1 MTRCIRFH
9 ETGGPEVLRLE
20 EVDLARP
27 GPGEVLVRQTAAGVN
42 YRDIYRR
49 EGRHPVEGFPALLG
63 VEGAGTV
70 EAVGE
75 GVEEPAVGRR
85 VVAQGGGD
93 GAYAEARIVPA
104 WRCLALPDNIEDR
117 IAAAMMVKGMT
128 ASYLLRR
135 TCRVEPGDT
144 VLVHA
149 AAGGVGLIL
158 CQWAKHLGATVIG
171 TVGTEE
177 KAALAAANGC
187 DYPIVYTSEDFAT
200 RVREITG
207 GEGARAV
214 YDSVGKD
221 TFEGSLSCL
230 ATRGVLAQYG
240 EASGDPPP
248 VDPRRLGPLGSV
260 FLTHPSLGHYSRTRE
275 EFLDLAGSLLDVV
288 QTGAVKITVGHVYP
302 LEAAADAHRDLAA
315 RRTTGSAILL
325 T

>member
-20 EVDLARP
+20 DVELPPP
-27 GPGEVLVRQTAAGVN
+27 GPGEVSIRQSAIGVN
-42 YRDIYRR
+42 FRDIYRR
-49 EGRHPVEGFPALLG
+49 EGRHAVAGFPAALG
-63 VEGAGTV
+63 VEGAGIV

-75 GVEEPAVGRR
+75 GVDGLAAGQA

-93 GAYAEARIVPA
+93 GAYAESRIVPA
-104 WRCLALPDNIEDR
+104 WRVLALPAGIDER

-135 TCRVEPGDT
+135 TCEIAAGDT

-158 CQWAKHLGATVIG
+158 CQWAKHLRARVIG
-171 TVGTEE
+171 TVGTAE

-187 DYPIVYTSEDFAT
+187 DHPIVYTEDDFVA

-214 YDSVGKD
+214 YDSVGRE
-221 TFEGSLSCL
+221 TFEGSLACL
-230 ATRGVLAQYG
+230 ATRGVLAQFG

-275 EFLDLAGSLLDVV
+275 EFLDLALSLLEVV
-288 QTGAVKITVGHVYP
+288 QSGAVKITIGHVYA
-302 LEAAADAHRDLAA
+302 LEEAAEAHRDMAA
-315 RRTTGSAILL
+315 RKTTGSVILVP
-325 T
+325 

>member
-1 MTRCIRFH
+1 MTRAIRFH
-9 ETGGPEVLRLE
+9 RTGGPDVLCLE
-20 EVDLARP
+20 DVDLPPP
-27 GPGEVLVRQTAAGVN
+27 GAGEVAIRQTAIGVN

-49 EGRHPVEGFPALLG
+49 QGQHAVDGFPAALG
-63 VEGAGTV
+63 VEGAGVV
-70 EAVGE
+70 EALGE
-75 GVEEPAVGRR
+75 GVAGLAVGQR

-104 WRCLALPDNIEDR
+104 WRCLALPGDIDDR
-117 IAAAMMVKGMT
+117 TAAAMMVKGMT

-135 TCRVEPGDT
+135 TCKIEAGDT

-158 CQWAKHLGATVIG
+158 CQWAKHLGARVIG
-171 TVGTEE
+171 TVGTEA

-187 DYPIVYTSEDFAT
+187 DHPIVYTSEDFVA

-214 YDSVGKD
+214 YDSVGRE
-221 TFEGSLSCL
+221 TFEGSLACL
-230 ATRGVLAQYG
+230 ATRGVLAQFG

-275 EFLDLAGSLLDVV
+275 EFLDLAGSLIDVV
-288 QTGAVKITVGHVYP
+288 LSGAVKIVIGHTYP
-302 LEAAADAHRDLAA
+302 LEAAAEAHRDMAA
-315 RRTTGSAILL
+315 RQTTGSVILL
-325 T
+325 P

>member
-9 ETGGPEVLRLE
+9 ETGGPEVLLLE
-20 EVDLARP
+20 EVDFPPP
-27 GPGEVLVRQTAAGVN
+27 GPGQVLVRQTAAGVN

-49 EGRHPVEGFPALLG
+49 EGRHPVEGFPAQLG
-63 VEGAGTV
+63 VEGAGIV
-70 EAVGE
+70 EAVGD
-75 GVEEPAVGRR
+75 GVEGISVGQR

-93 GAYAEARIVPA
+93 GAYAEARLVPA
-104 WRCLALPDNIEDR
+104 WRTLALPDEIDDR
-117 IAAAMMVKGMT
+117 TAAAMMVKGMT
-128 ASYLLRR
+128 ASYLLRG

-177 KAALAAANGC
+177 KAALATANGC
-187 DYPIVYTSEDFAT
+187 DHPIVYTREDFAA

-221 TFEGSLSCL
+221 TFEGSLACL

-260 FLTHPSLGHYSRTRE
+260 FLTHPSLRHYSRTRE
-275 EFLDLAGSLLDVV
+275 EFLDLAGSLMDVV
-288 QTGAVKITVGHVYP
+288 LSGTVKITVGHVYP
-302 LEAAADAHRDLAA
+302 LAAAADAHRDMAA
-315 RRTTGSAILL
+315 RRTTGSVILL

>member
-1 MTRCIRFH
+1 MTKCIRFH
-9 ETGGPEVLRLE
+9 ETGGPGVLRLE
-20 EVDLARP
+20 DVDVGAP
-27 GPGEVLVRQTAAGVN
+27 GAGEVLIRQTAIGVN

-49 EGRHPVEGFPALLG
+49 EGRHEVGGFPAALG
-63 VEGAGTV
+63 VEGAGIV
-70 EAVGE
+70 EALGA
-75 GVEEPAVGRR
+75 GVEGLEVGQP

-104 WRCLALPDNIEDR
+104 WRTLALPGGISDR
-117 IAAAMMVKGMT
+117 VAAAMTVKGMT

-135 TCRVEPGDT
+135 TCAIEAGDT

-158 CQWAKHLGATVIG
+158 CQWAKHLGARVIG
-171 TVGTEE
+171 TVGTDA

-187 DYPIVYTSEDFAT
+187 DHPIVYTREDFAA

-207 GEGARAV
+207 GAGVRAV
-214 YDSVGKD
+214 YDSVGEA
-221 TFEGSLSCL
+221 TFEGSLACL
-230 ATRGVLAQYG
+230 ATRGVLAQFG

-275 EFLDLAGSLLDVV
+275 EFLDLAGSLMDVV
-288 QTGAVKITVGHVYP
+288 RSRAVKIAIGHVYP
-302 LEAAADAHRDLAA
+302 LADAAEAHRAMAA
-315 RRTTGSAILL
+315 RETTGSVILVP
-325 T
+325 

>member
-20 EVDLARP
+20 DIDLPKP
-27 GPGEVLVRQTAAGVN
+27 GAGELLIRHSAVGVN

-49 EGRHPVEGFPALLG
+49 EGRHPVEGFPAALG
-63 VEGAGTV
+63 VEGAGVV
-70 EAVGE
+70 EAVGD
-75 GVEEPAVGRR
+75 GVEELAVGRR

-104 WRCLALPDNIEDR
+104 WRTLALPDAIDER
-117 IAAAMMVKGMT
+117 TAAAMMVKGMT

-135 TCRVEPGDT
+135 TCEVGPGDS

-158 CQWAKHLGATVIG
+158 CQWAKHLGARVIG
-171 TVGTEE
+171 TVGTPE

-187 DYPIVYTSEDFAT
+187 DHAIVYSREDFAA
-200 RVREITG
+200 RVGEITG
-207 GEGARAV
+207 GAGVRAV
-214 YDSVGKD
+214 YDSVGRE
-221 TFEGSLSCL
+221 TFEGSLACL
-230 ATRGVLAQYG
+230 ATRGVLAQFG
-240 EASGDPPP
+240 EASGDPPL

-260 FLTHPSLGHYSRTRE
+260 FLTHPSLGHHSRTRA

-288 QTGAVKITVGHVYP
+288 LSGAVKITIGHAYP
-302 LEAAADAHRDLAA
+302 LAEAAQAHRDMAA
-315 RRTTGSAILL
+315 RRTTGSVILVP
-325 T
+325 

>member
-20 EVDLARP
+20 DVDLPAP
-27 GPGEVLVRQTAAGVN
+27 GPGQVLVRHGAIGVN

-49 EGRHPVEGFPALLG
+49 EGRHPVEGFPARLG

-70 EAVGE
+70 EAVGD
-75 GVEEPAVGRR
+75 GVEGLTVGQR

-104 WRCLALPDNIEDR
+104 WRTLALPDDVDDR
-117 IAAAMMVKGMT
+117 TAAAMMVKGMT

-135 TCRVEPGDT
+135 TCQVKPGDT

-158 CQWAKHLGATVIG
+158 CQWARHLGATVIG

-187 DYPIVYTSEDFAT
+187 DHPIVYTSEDFAA

-207 GEGARAV
+207 GGGARAV
-214 YDSVGKD
+214 YDSVGKE
-221 TFEGSLSCL
+221 TFEGSLACL
-230 ATRGVLAQYG
+230 ATRGVLAQFG

-275 EFLDLAGSLLDVV
+275 EFLDLAGSLMGVV
-288 QTGAVKITVGHVYP
+288 LSGAVKITIGHVYP
-302 LEAAADAHRDLAA
+302 LEAAAEAHRDMAG
-315 RRTTGSAILL
+315 RRTTGSVILVP
-325 T
+325 